1 MNCFLKEL
9 FIVLFFIFSTNLFSE
24 ESFESFLYESYFSAD
39 FIQITT
45 KDEDKRTITGTIKS
59 SRSGLFKLVYLE
71 PFKEIIASDSID
83 LYRYDPDLEQ
93 LEIHPLDDLVEN
105 SPVSILFKNK
115 LELEKIIELN
125 NCEYVKDKVLC
136 VITFLNNDFSIN
148 DMKVKFKNNSLIE
161 ISYKDSFLQE
171 IRILFS
177 NQSNTQIDKNEFKFD
192 VPEET
197 DVISYKMN

>member
-59 SRSGLFKLVYLE
+59 SRSRLFKLVYLE

-125 NCEYVKDKVLC
+125 NCEDVKDKVLC

-171 IRILFS
+171 IRVLFS